1 MSSYRPRRTRIYGA
15 NYDIGES
22 SYKKLL
28 ESLDNKRGVGRS
40 TDSHVS
46 FGRETSLPPKVTFS
60 QDEDDFDREKYR
72 ASLRAKLQLD
82 DEDTDVLGST
92 LKQSKLRLAE
102 RSRLLDE
109 DEDILGSAYKPL
121 KFKGLDESSAAME
134 TSLKSSLKFRAS
146 AEPFESSFKSLKLNG
161 SDEPA
166 FGESIKQRALKAI
179 DRSAGARS
187 ILDDL
192 DDQEASTFS
201 SRRIKI
207 RSENVLMGDTSTTT
221 EASSRMK
228 ATKARLADLES
239 EMSSISEKQ
248 SEREKRKHNLRK
260 LLNESESDSFRAIE
274 M

>member
-40 TDSHVS
+40 LDSHVPLV
-46 FGRETSLPPKVTFS
+46 RETSLPPKVTFL

-72 ASLRAKLQLD
+72 SSLRAKLQLG
-82 DEDTDVLGST
+82 DEDSDAFGST

-102 RSRLLDE
+102 RSRYLDNE
-109 DEDILGSAYKPL
+109 DEDIFGSTYKPL
-121 KFKGLDESSAAME
+121 KFRGLDESNAVES
-134 TSLKSSLKFRAS
+134 SLKSSLKYRAS
-146 AEPFESSFKSLKLNG
+146 AEPFESSLKSLKLNG
-161 SDEPA
+161 TDESG
-166 FGESIKQRALKAI
+166 FGESIKHRGLKAME
-179 DRSAGARS
+179 RSGKARS
-187 ILDDL
+187 ILNDL
-192 DDQEASTFS
+192 DDQEASSFS

-207 RSENVLMGDTSTTT
+207 RSENVIMGDTSTTT

-248 SEREKRKHNLRK
+248 SERERRKHNLRK
-260 LLNESESDSFRAIE
+260 LLDESESDTFKAIE